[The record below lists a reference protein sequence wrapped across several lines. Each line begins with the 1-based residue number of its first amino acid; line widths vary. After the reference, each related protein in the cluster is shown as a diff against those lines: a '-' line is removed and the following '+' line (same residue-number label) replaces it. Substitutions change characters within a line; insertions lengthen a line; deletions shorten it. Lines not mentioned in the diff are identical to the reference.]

1 VPTTGSILN
10 YSHFV
15 HTVQTGRLQSINKIV
30 SIESDVIFLPEK
42 LQTFGGIG
50 HGRIFKSFA

>member
-1 VPTTGSILN
+1 MDHAHLKAGT
-10 YSHFV
+10 FK
-15 HTVQTGRLQSINKIV
+15 SINKIV